1 MNRES
6 RRGFYYARALTG
18 LTLTVAILAA
28 VACESSD
35 EQGTSSGPA
44 PSGPSGGPAATAQ
57 PTAVPAAQPTA
68 AQPPAG
74 APTVQPTAAPTE
86 TPTAEPAPAIPE
98 TRTTGQV
105 DGVTFVVG
113 EGSEATFTVTEQL
126 ARVPLPNDA
135 VVRTTALS
143 GEVHLDGRDSVVEI
157 DLQQLSSDSSFRDRY
172 IRSRMFG
179 RDPIAVFT
187 ITDLGQ
193 LPEGF
198 TDGEVVTGQVH
209 GELLIRGVTAPLTF
223 DVEARD
229 DGDVVFIIGRT
240 TFTWDDLQIAKPTA
254 RPVVSVEDEVRVEVL
269 LSVTPK
275 LASEG

>member
-1 MNRES
+1 MVHMQKGPCGS
-6 RRGFYYARALTG
+6 VFLIGWMKVALGSG
-18 LTLTVAILAA
+18 LRSPSAVTLVSPGM
-28 VACESSD
+28 SSPIHVS
-35 EQGTSSGPA
+35 QS
-44 PSGPSGGPAATAQ
+44 
-57 PTAVPAAQPTA
+57 
-68 AQPPAG
+68 
-74 APTVQPTAAPTE
+74 
-86 TPTAEPAPAIPE
+86 
-98 TRTTGQV
+98 
-105 DGVTFVVG
+105 F
-113 EGSEATFTVTEQL
+113 
-126 ARVPLPNDA
+126 RVF
-135 VVRTTALS
+135 
-143 GEVHLDGRDSVVEI
+143 
-157 DLQQLSSDSSFRDRY
+157 LSSIDSPV
-172 IRSRMFG
+172 G

-223 DVEARD
+223 DVKARD

>member
-1 MNRES
+1 
-6 RRGFYYARALTG
+6 
-18 LTLTVAILAA
+18 
-28 VACESSD
+28 
-35 EQGTSSGPA
+35 
-44 PSGPSGGPAATAQ
+44 
-57 PTAVPAAQPTA
+57 
-68 AQPPAG
+68 
-74 APTVQPTAAPTE
+74 
-86 TPTAEPAPAIPE
+86 
-98 TRTTGQV
+98 
-105 DGVTFVVG
+105 
-113 EGSEATFTVTEQL
+113 
-126 ARVPLPNDA
+126 

-209 GELLIRGVTAPLTF
+209 GELLIRVVTAPLTF